1 MLVLPN
7 SILCSHVLTR
17 VHYVVANRMIMI
29 GMANIMKLCV
39 VHVRMGKEAL
49 IEVVSNEGY
58 WLVSPGHF
66 LSKLWF
72 RALILALQIK
82 KLNVFSKLRI
92 YWNFVTWRIPNSPK
106 TFWPEPKCQLFH
118 FRGEFSFLVARNLM
132 PTLRVFKL
140 YWEHMTNMLPPTHFS
155 SDHNMTIPQICCLRS
170 RHCRK
175 NTPRSSS
182 LCLHFPDYTQ
192 TIHLIFLFFW
202 QNIMKL
208 VKM

>member
-92 YWNFVTWRIPNSPK
+92 Y
-106 TFWPEPKCQLFH
+106 
-118 FRGEFSFLVARNLM
+118 
-132 PTLRVFKL
+132 
-140 YWEHMTNMLPPTHFS
+140 
-155 SDHNMTIPQICCLRS
+155 
-170 RHCRK
+170 
-175 NTPRSSS
+175 
-182 LCLHFPDYTQ
+182 
-192 TIHLIFLFFW
+192 
-202 QNIMKL
+202 
-208 VKM
+208 